1 MRLLWRLA
9 GMAGVGFVV
18 AAMAGGSVPSP
29 VAAAEKPAP
38 TIILSTENTPDHV
51 QTRVLRL
58 YAERLT
64 ARLDGRLR
72 VEVHDRAELFNDRD
86 VTEAVAAGRVD
97 MAAPGLWHLDRY
109 EPNFAIFL
117 LPMFYGR
124 DDAANHALRDGAV
137 GEAIA
142 RRLEAAMDVHVLGR
156 WIDLGPAHVFT
167 RGKPI
172 TSAADFDGLRI
183 RVAGGEGNA
192 LRIRALGAD
201 SRIIPWPE
209 LPRALADDAI
219 DGALTTAATV
229 VSAGLWS
236 VGLDHAYLDRQYFP
250 QYVPIVSRRLWT
262 RLPSDVRG
270 AMTAEWEAL
279 VLEARSMAAADQ
291 ASALTVLAANR
302 VAIVEP
308 AADDLAATRE
318 ALMAGQDAMV
328 TALGLDPDLVAAV
341 AAALE

>member
-1 MRLLWRLA
+1 MRHLRRLA
-9 GMAGVGFVV
+9 GV
-18 AAMAGGSVPSP
+18 ATMVLALAAGGAPAP
-29 VAAAEKPAP
+29 AAAAGPAAPAP
-38 TIILSTENTPDHV
+38 TLILSTENTPEHV

-58 YAERLT
+58 FAERLT

-124 DDAANHALRDGAV
+124 DDAANHALRDGPV
-137 GEAIA
+137 GQAIA

-167 RGKPI
+167 RNRQI
-172 TSAADFDGLRI
+172 ASAADFDGLRI

-192 LRIRALGAD
+192 LRIRALGAE
-201 SRIIPWPE
+201 SRIIPWPD
-209 LPRALADDAI
+209 LPRALADGAV

-229 VSAGLWS
+229 VSASLWS
-236 VGLDHAYLDRQYFP
+236 VGIDGAYLDRQYFP

-279 VLEARSMAAADQ
+279 VLEARTMAAADQ
-291 ASALTVLAANR
+291 AAALKILAANR
-302 VAIVEP
+302 VTVVEP
-308 AADDLAATRE
+308 PAEALAATRE
-318 ALMAGQDAMV
+318 ALLAGQDAMV
-328 TALGLDPDLVAAV
+328 GALGLDPDLVAAV